1 MPRGDFIGARNQ
13 GLPARSRPSPTPSAA
28 VLDRGR
34 RLQPIRAPHPCAHHT
49 TQPTKRGSGCRLCQL
64 GLPCNVHRA
73 QLPASSTSSWCM
85 KSPLG
90 RPTVLSPAE
99 SPTRAVSPT
108 RLADGASASPELSW
122 ENEGGALVTA
132 VRLEPDRGRVR
143 HVDTGTPLCYSPAF
157 EAYQFDIKDR
167 WCTASCLCL
176 HHAVAAGDSMLAQ
189 AASEGHLPFT
199 RRHGLSERD
208 EAGRTP
214 AMVAAWCGAALALT
228 VIAEGSNL
236 DLVDKDGRTAFHWAA
251 LSPPPATMFGILCG
265 RNCDMTLQD
274 KNGETCVHKLV
285 AQCGTGVF
293 EQKSKNYGSR
303 Y

>member
-1 MPRGDFIGARNQ
+1 MIDYHWAQWRGGGAHQACSVRRV
-13 GLPARSRPSPTPSAA
+13 GWSPLTS
-28 VLDRGR
+28 
-34 RLQPIRAPHPCAHHT
+34 
-49 TQPTKRGSGCRLCQL
+49 
-64 GLPCNVHRA
+64 NVH
-73 QLPASSTSSWCM
+73 
-85 KSPLG
+85 
-90 RPTVLSPAE
+90 
-99 SPTRAVSPT
+99 
-108 RLADGASASPELSW
+108 
-122 ENEGGALVTA
+122 ALVPSSA
-132 VRLEPDRGRVR
+132 G
-143 HVDTGTPLCYSPAF
+143 HTGTPLCYSPAF

-214 AMVAAWCGAALALT
+214 AMVAAWCGAARALT

-251 LSPPPATMFGILCG
+251 LSPHPATIFDILCG

-293 EQKSKNYGSR
+293 EQ
-303 Y
+303 